1 MSKYVSPLSNRYGS
15 EEMRTLWSDQVKYTM
30 WRKLWYIL
38 AETQKELGLDITNEQ
53 LTDLRQNINTVN
65 VEAVKALEK
74 ETHHDVVAH
83 LKAYCLDAPL
93 AAPILHIGATSQY
106 LVDNT
111 DTLLIRDSLMRLVM
125 LTAKVIDK
133 LGEFTEKHADIPTI
147 GLTHF
152 QPAQPTTVGKRSA
165 IWTQNFV
172 TVIEELGFRLDKLK
186 FRGLKGTTGTQ
197 ASFMSLFNND
207 FAKVT
212 ALDAMVAQKMGAD
225 SNLLKV
231 TGQTYPRILDASLV
245 STVCLIASAA
255 AKFATDIRLLTSK
268 REVAE
273 AFDRDKQVGSSAM
286 VYKKNPIVCEK
297 ICSLSRYL
305 ISLVENPYHT
315 ASNQWMERTLD
326 DSAGKRILLPEVF
339 ILADEILNST
349 YDVICNIE
357 INENIIKKNYEE
369 ELPFF
374 ITENVIIE
382 AVKNGTDRQEAHEE
396 LRKLSMDAQDRVSKG
411 LKNNLLA
418 RISRKKLF
426 KGINVKELM
435 DKDYTGLAKKQALE
449 FVSDTVKVI
458 RKAYL
463 DRNEPS

>member
-1 MSKYVSPLSNRYGS
+1 MNKYVSPLSNRYGS

-38 AETQKELGLDITNEQ
+38 AETQKELGLDITDEQ

-65 VEAVKALEK
+65 IESVKALEK
-74 ETHHDVVAH
+74 ETQHDVVAH

-133 LGEFTEKHADIPTI
+133 LGEFTEKYADMPTV

-197 ASFMSLFNND
+197 ASFMNLFDGD
-207 FAKVT
+207 FAKVI
-212 ALDAMVAQKMGAD
+212 AMDVMVAQKMGAD
-225 SNLLKV
+225 GSLLKV

-268 REVAE
+268 REIAE
-273 AFDRDKQVGSSAM
+273 VFNKDKQVGSSAM

-315 ASNQWMERTLD
+315 AANQWIERTLD

-339 ILADEILNST
+339 ILADEILTST

-357 INENIIKKNYEE
+357 INEDIIEKNYKEN
-369 ELPFF
+369 LPFF

-382 AVKNGTDRQEAHEE
+382 AVKQGVDRQEAHEE
-396 LRKLSMDAQDRVSKG
+396 LRKLSMSVQDRVNKG
-411 LKNNLLA
+411 LKNNLLTK
-418 RISRKKLF
+418 ISRKKLF

-435 DKDYTGLAKKQALE
+435 NKDYTGLAKKQALE
-449 FVSDTVKVI
+449 FVSDAVKVV

-463 DRNEPS
+463 DRNKPS

>member
-1 MSKYVSPLSNRYGS
+1 MKPKYESPLSNRYGS
-15 EEMRTLWSDQVKYTM
+15 EEMRTLWSEQVKYTI
-30 WRKLWYIL
+30 WRRLWYVL
-38 AETQKELGLDITNEQ
+38 AETQKELGLDITDEQ
-53 LTDLRQNINTVN
+53 LIDLREHINTVN
-65 VEAVKALEK
+65 TEAVKVLEK
-74 ETHHDVVAH
+74 ETQHDVVAH
-83 LKAYCLDAPL
+83 LRAYCLDAPS

-111 DTLLIRDSLMRLVM
+111 DTLLIRDSLMRLIM
-125 LTAKVIDK
+125 LTAKVVDK
-133 LGEFTEKHADIPTI
+133 LGDFTEKYADVPTI
-147 GLTHF
+147 GLTHL

-207 FAKVT
+207 ASKVE
-212 ALDAMVAQKMGAD
+212 ALDIMVAQKMGCED
-225 SNLLKV
+225 NLLKV

-273 AFDRDKQVGSSAM
+273 SFDRDKQVGSSAM
-286 VYKKNPIVCEK
+286 VYKKNPISCEK

-349 YDVICNIE
+349 YNVISNLE

-382 AVKNGTDRQEAHEE
+382 AVKKGVDRQEAHEE
-396 LRKLSMDAQDRVSKG
+396 LRKLSISAQDRVSKG
-411 LKNNLLA
+411 LKNNLLT

-426 KGINVKELM
+426 KGINVKELLN
-435 DKDYTGLAKKQALE
+435 KDYTGLAKKQALD
-449 FVSDTVKVI
+449 FVNGAVKTI
-458 RKAYL
+458 RRVYL
-463 DRNEPS
+463 DRD